1 MKKKNKI
8 LWYLLGA
15 IALLITVAFVGKKK
29 GWIGG
34 KNEIEVGVDQVTRR
48 TITETVSASGKIQP
62 EVEVK
67 LSPEVSGELIE
78 IYVKEGERVKKGQLL
93 CKIRP
98 DFYASDYSRSEAM
111 VNEVKAN
118 LANSQAQLASA
129 EASFK
134 NAEASYKRNLQLFK
148 EKVISQSEYD
158 AVLAQYEQSKE
169 SVAAAKQSVQAAKYS
184 VASTQ
189 ASLQQSGVNL
199 AKTTIY
205 SPIDGIIS
213 LLSVKKGERVLG
225 TAQMQG
231 TEIMRIADLKSME
244 AVVDVNEND
253 INRVSINDTADVEVD
268 AFLGKKFKGIV
279 TSIANSA
286 STASSTATTDQVT
299 NFQVKVRLLP
309 SSYEAS
315 LKVGQESPFRPGL
328 STTVDIQ
335 TNKVTKVLAVPIQS
349 VTTREAEKKT
359 ESKDEMP
366 QQAAGD
372 DKKKADKNEKVQ
384 ALVFVMRNGAAQSVN
399 VSTGIQDDS
408 YIEIIS
414 GLKDGDEVISAPYL
428 AVSKT
433 LKNGDKVKKVEKDK
447 LFASDKKK

>member
-1 MKKKNKI
+1 MKKSNKM
-8 LWYLLGA
+8 LWYLLSA
-15 IALLITVAFVGKKK
+15 VALLIIVAFVGKKQ

-34 KNEIEVGVDQVTRR
+34 KDEVEVSIDPVSKL
-48 TITETVSASGKIQP
+48 TIVETVSASGKIQP
-62 EVEVK
+62 EIEVK
-67 LSPEVSGELIE
+67 LSPEVSGELVE
-78 IYVKEGERVKKGQLL
+78 IYVKEGDRVKKGQLL

-118 LANSQAQLASA
+118 MANSQAQLASA
-129 EASFK
+129 EATFK
-134 NAEASYKRNLQLFK
+134 NAEASYNRNQKLFQ

-158 AVLAQYEQSKE
+158 AALAQYEEAKQRVS
-169 SVAAAKQSVQAAKYS
+169 AAKQSVQASRYN

-205 SPIDGIIS
+205 SPIDGIVS

-253 INRVSINDTADVEVD
+253 INRISLNDTADIEVD
-268 AFLGKKFKGIV
+268 AFLGKKFKGVV

-299 NFQVKVRLLP
+299 NFQVKVHLIP
-309 SSYEAS
+309 SSYEQL
-315 LKVGQESPFRPGL
+315 LKGDTESPFRPGL
-328 STTVDIQ
+328 SSTVDIH
-335 TNKVTKVLAVPIQS
+335 TEKVTNSLSVPIQA
-349 VTTREAEKKT
+349 VTTREPEKKDD
-359 ESKDEMP
+359 KDKDAP
-366 QQAAGD
+366 QKND
-372 DKKKADKNEKVQ
+372 DKKSEKTLDQVQ
-384 ALVFVMRNGAAQSVN
+384 PLVFVMRNGVAQSVN
-399 VSTGIQDDS
+399 VTTGIQNDS
-408 YIEIIS
+408 FIEIKS
-414 GLKDGDEVISAPYL
+414 GLKDGDQVITGPYL

-433 LKNGDKVKKVEKDK
+433 LKSGDKVKKVEKDK
-447 LFASDKKK
+447 LYAGEKKK

>member
-1 MKKKNKI
+1 MKKSNKM
-8 LWYLLGA
+8 LWYLLSA
-15 IALLITVAFVGKKK
+15 VALLIIVAFVGKKQ

-34 KNEIEVGVDQVTRR
+34 KDEVEVSVEPVSKL
-48 TITETVSASGKIQP
+48 TIVETVSASGKIQP

-67 LSPEVSGELIE
+67 LSPEVSGELVE
-78 IYVKEGERVKKGQLL
+78 IYVKEGDRVKKGQLL

-118 LANSQAQLASA
+118 MANSQAQLASA
-129 EASFK
+129 EATFK
-134 NAEASYKRNLQLFK
+134 NAEASYNRNQKLFQD
-148 EKVISQSEYD
+148 KVISQSEYD
-158 AVLAQYEQSKE
+158 AALAQYEQAKQ
-169 SVAAAKQSVQAAKYS
+169 SVSAAKQSVQAARYN

-189 ASLQQSGVNL
+189 ASLEQSGVNL

-205 SPIDGIIS
+205 SPIDGIVS

-253 INRVSINDTADVEVD
+253 INRISLNDTADIEVD
-268 AFLGKKFKGIV
+268 AFLGKKFKGVV

-299 NFQVKVRLLP
+299 NFQVKVHLIP
-309 SSYEAS
+309 SSYEQL
-315 LKVGQESPFRPGL
+315 LKGSAESPFRPGL
-328 STTVDIQ
+328 SSTVDVHTEKS
-335 TNKVTKVLAVPIQS
+335 TNALSVPIQS
-349 VTTREAEKKT
+349 VTTREPEKK
-359 ESKDEMP
+359 
-366 QQAAGD
+366 D
-372 DKKKADKNEKVQ
+372 DKDKGPQSKEDDKKADKSMDQVQ
-384 ALVFVMRNGAAQSVN
+384 PLVFVMRNGVAQSVN
-399 VSTGIQDDS
+399 VTTGIQNDS
-408 YIEIIS
+408 FIEIKS
-414 GLKDGDEVISAPYL
+414 GLKAGDQVITGPYL

-433 LKNGDKVKKVEKDK
+433 LKSGDKVKKVEKDK
-447 LFASDKKK
+447 LYAGEKKK

>member
-1 MKKKNKI
+1 MKKKNKT
-8 LWYLLGA
+8 LWYLLGGVA
-15 IALLITVAFVGKKK
+15 VLVIVAFVGKKQ

-34 KNEIEVGVDQVTRR
+34 QKETEVSVEATTRR
-48 TITETVSASGKIQP
+48 NIIEMVSASGKIQP

-67 LSPEVSGELIE
+67 LSPEVSGELVE
-78 IYVKEGERVKKGQLL
+78 IYVKEGDRVKKGQLL

-129 EASFK
+129 EATFK
-134 NAEASYKRNLQLFK
+134 NAEASFKRNQQLFK

-158 AVLAQYEQSKE
+158 AALAQYEQARE
-169 SVAAAKQSVQAAKYS
+169 SVSAAKQSVQAAKYS
-184 VASTQ
+184 VASNQ

-205 SPIDGIIS
+205 SPIDGIVS

-253 INRVSINDTADVEVD
+253 INRISLNDTADVEVD
-268 AFLGKKFKGIV
+268 AFLGKKFKGYV

-286 STASSTATTDQVT
+286 TSASATATTDQVT
-299 NFQVKVRLLP
+299 NFQVKVRLIP
-309 SSYEAS
+309 SSYEAA
-315 LKVGQESPFRPGL
+315 LKEGQDSPFRPGL
-328 STTVDIQ
+328 SATVDVH
-335 TNKVTKVLAVPIQS
+335 TNKVTKVIAVPIQA
-349 VTTREAEKKT
+349 VTTREPK
-359 ESKDEMP
+359 KDEGP
-366 QQAAGD
+366 KDGKPANNNN
-372 DKKKADKNEKVQ
+372 DKKKSDKQEIVKSI
-384 ALVFVMRNGAAQSVN
+384 VFVMRNGLAQSVP
-399 VSTGIQDDS
+399 VTTGIQDDS
-408 YIEIIS
+408 YIEVKS
-414 GLKDGDEVISAPYL
+414 GLKDGDQVIIAPYL
-428 AVSKT
+428 AISKN
-433 LKNGDKVKKVEKDK
+433 LKDGDKVKKVDQDK
-447 LFASDKKK
+447 LFSAEKKK